1 MVSKTKRC
9 KQWEEF
15 LEEYKEYFIEKSMKL
30 QPKKE
35 PKKIHN
41 KKWKKQV
48 RISQLHKDYKTCT
61 LHPGKSFQIIFHL
74 NYDKF
79 FAISF

>member
-1 MVSKTKRC
+1 
-9 KQWEEF
+9 
-15 LEEYKEYFIEKSMKL
+15 MKL
-30 QPKKE
+30 QPKENTQQKME
-35 PKKIHN
+35 RN
-41 KKWKKQV
+41 KSEL
-48 RISQLHKDYKTCT
+48 SQLHKDYKTCT